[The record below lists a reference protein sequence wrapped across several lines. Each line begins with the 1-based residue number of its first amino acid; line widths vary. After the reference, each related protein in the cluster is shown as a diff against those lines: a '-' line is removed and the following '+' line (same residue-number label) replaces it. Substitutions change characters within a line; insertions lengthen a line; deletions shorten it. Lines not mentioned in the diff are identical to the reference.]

1 MVLESVLGNA
11 GDPAWSER
19 LSAADVDVVN
29 VDQWEAQKTRFRKK
43 TAHGV
48 DVAVSLER
56 GSYIR
61 DGDVLF
67 WDARTRGAIVARIDL
82 SDVMIVHLETLAT
95 GTPDVA
101 MRTCVELGHAMGNQ
115 HWPAVVKGDR
125 VYVPLVVDRNVMK
138 SVMDTHG
145 FADVRYEF
153 VSGREVVP
161 YLAPH
166 ESRRLFGGAQDAL
179 RSHHA

>member
-1 MVLESVLGNA
+1 MVFEAVLGNA
-11 GDPAWSER
+11 GDPAWNER
-19 LSAADVDVVN
+19 LSAANVDVVN
-29 VDQWEAQKTRFRKK
+29 VDQWEAQKTRFRKM

-48 DVAVSLER
+48 DVAVSLDR
-56 GSYIR
+56 GAYIR

-67 WDARTRGAIVARIDL
+67 WDDQKRDAIVARIDL
-82 SDVMIVHLETLAT
+82 ADVMVVYLEELTNLA
-95 GTPDVA
+95 PDLA

-125 VYVPLVVDRNVMK
+125 VYVPLVVDRTVMT
-138 SVMDTHG
+138 SVMNTHG
-145 FADVRYEF
+145 FDGIRYEF

-166 ESRRLFGGAQDAL
+166 ESRRLFGGAQEAV
-179 RSHHA
+179 RRHA